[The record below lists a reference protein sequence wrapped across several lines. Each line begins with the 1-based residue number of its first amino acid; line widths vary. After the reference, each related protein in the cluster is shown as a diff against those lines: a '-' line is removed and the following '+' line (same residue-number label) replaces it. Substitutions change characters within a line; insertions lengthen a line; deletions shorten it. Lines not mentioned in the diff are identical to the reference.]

1 MPSRLSG
8 KKVRAKMLALNITP
22 AQLGYKS
29 SLSPSTIDRI
39 INERATSY
47 NDYTVQRI
55 ADALGCSALE
65 LYSEEILETTIANAS
80 TQMVE
85 DVVVKAVAEAVA
97 VVVEDVSPET
107 TVEDVAK
114 TIPEIAATVPT
125 ALDVSRYFAYIQE
138 EHRREVE
145 ELKELHKEHLN
156 DVRREKNAWRMCALT
171 ASALLAVCAVVL
183 LVCALR

>member
-39 INERATSY
+39 IHERADSY

-65 LYSEEILETTIANAS
+65 LYAEEIVEAAIADAS

-97 VVVEDVSPET
+97 VVVEEVSPET
-107 TVEDVAK
+107 TLEGVAK
-114 TIPEIAATVPT
+114 TIPEISAPVPP
-125 ALDVSRYFAYIQE
+125 ALDVSRYFSYIQE

-156 DVRREKNAWRMCALT
+156 DVRREKNAWRICALT
-171 ASALLAVCAVVL
+171 ASALLAVGVFVL
-183 LVCALR
+183 LLLR